1 MFGTSKIH
9 GIEFFNCKSN
19 NWEYVKIKDLKII
32 AILGTNS
39 DVDMGR
45 WNSGH
50 CISIIFGREQ
60 QLIFNDITDINFGW
74 KSECLPITIYL
85 CGENNVKIPTLCAEA
100 NNYMKLKEYDEETS
114 CMFCYLPPMTFDN
127 RFDTC
132 EYNHP
137 KILTK

>member
-1 MFGTSKIH
+1 MFGTSKIQ
-9 GIEFFNCKSN
+9 GIEFFNGKSN
-19 NWEYVKIKDLKII
+19 SWEYTKIKDIKII

-39 DVDMGR
+39 GVDMGR

-50 CISIIFGREQ
+50 CVSVIFGQEQ
-60 QLIFNDITDINFGW
+60 QKSFNNITDIAFTW
-74 KSECLPITIYL
+74 KSDYLPITIYL
-85 CGENNVKIPTLCAEA
+85 CGENDVKIPTLCAEA
-100 NNYMKLKEYDEETS
+100 NNYMKLEEYDEETS
-114 CMFCYLPPMTFDN
+114 SIFCYLPPMTFDN